1 MAFKTLFSVGPG
13 VFTDEDF
20 ERAVNE
26 IDKPDLEGWEFF
38 IESMNTKIYRKYK
51 EVGVSC
57 CVCSLCIAQMKLV
70 VIVGLQWQAKPAILA
85 RNVSTAP
92 MPACFFAGIRS
103 L

>member
-1 MAFKTLFSVGPG
+1 MGVSAKMAFKTLFSVGPG

-26 IDKPDLEGWEFF
+26 IDKPDLDGWEFF

-57 CVCSLCIAQMKLV
+57 YV
-70 VIVGLQWQAKPAILA
+70 
-85 RNVSTAP
+85 
-92 MPACFFAGIRS
+92 RS
-103 L
+103 